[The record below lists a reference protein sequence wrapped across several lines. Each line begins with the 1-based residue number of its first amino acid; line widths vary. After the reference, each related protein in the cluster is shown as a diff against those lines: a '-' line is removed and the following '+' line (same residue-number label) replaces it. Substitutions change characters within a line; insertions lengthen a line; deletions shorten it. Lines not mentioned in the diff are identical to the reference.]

1 MPKEFRVFIA
11 SPGDV
16 ATERNAVGKAVKEV
30 NETHG
35 EPLGY
40 RLRLVRWETDA
51 IPGAGRPQQVIN
63 DQLDK
68 YELFIGVM
76 WRRFGTPTGV
86 AGSGTEEEIRLAFK
100 KWIANPELPIMLYF
114 SRQPFYPETT
124 EDVEQMGKVLAFRK
138 ELSGKALVWDYDG
151 PGVFE
156 ETVRK
161 HLCLRMNRLMQPK
174 AFERRTGAQVRA
186 RGPDETRP
194 DAKVAALLQRVWDR
208 MTPDLQAAFSIA
220 HNENRMAGDGGVKTE
235 DLFAALRRVGASDVR
250 KVIRDIPSDALP
262 RPTQGV
268 LIDKPYIVEEQP
280 WLSNCVASSI
290 KRLGQRSGQ
299 TGTITATDVFVD
311 IAKHGTGQ
319 SVQLLRKHGIGPVQI
334 DKIIRK
340 NKLKVLSAT

>member
-1 MPKEFRVFIA
+1 MAEEFRVFVA

-16 ATERNAVGKAVKEV
+16 QTERNAVGKAVKEV

-40 RLRLVRWETDA
+40 RLRLLRWETDA

-63 DQLDK
+63 EQLAE
-68 YELFIGVM
+68 YELFIGIM
-76 WRRFGTPTGV
+76 WRRFGTPTGM

-100 KWIANPELPIMLYF
+100 RWGKNPELPIMLYF

-124 EDVEQMGKVLAFRK
+124 EDVEQMGKVLHFRK

-151 PGVFE
+151 AVVFE

-161 HLCLRMNRLMQPK
+161 HLCLRMSRVMK
-174 AFERRTGAQVRA
+174 AKALTDQVKARSQEGA
-186 RGPDETRP
+186 RP
-194 DAKVAALLQRVWDR
+194 DAKIVAVFQQAWDR
-208 MTPDLQAAFSIA
+208 MTPDLQTAFSIA

-235 DLFAALRRVGASDVR
+235 DLFAALRRVGSSDVR
-250 KVIRDIPSDALP
+250 KIIQDIPSDALP
-262 RPTQGV
+262 QPTQGV

-290 KRLGQRSGQ
+290 KRLGQRAGQ
-299 TGTITATDVFVD
+299 TGTITATDIFVD
-311 IAKHGTGQ
+311 IAKHGTGK
-319 SVQLLRKHGIGPVQI
+319 SVKLLREHGIGPTQI
-334 DKIIRK
+334 DTIIRK
-340 NKLKVLSAT
+340 HKLKVRNA